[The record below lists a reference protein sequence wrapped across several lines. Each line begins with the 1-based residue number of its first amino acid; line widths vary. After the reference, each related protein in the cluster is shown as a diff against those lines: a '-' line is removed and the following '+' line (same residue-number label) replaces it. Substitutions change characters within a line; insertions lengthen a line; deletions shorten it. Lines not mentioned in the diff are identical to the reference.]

1 MALQFE
7 TGVQNLVYQMDAG
20 AGRRIMQAALALL
33 FAIAMA
39 FLYTIT
45 NFRGLKDAR
54 AMDEAQLAR
63 SYAMGEGLKTRSI
76 RPLAI
81 GLLRE
86 RHPEGVNLVQN
97 HPDLLHPPLWPA
109 ILGTYFRVVGVPQ
122 PGVPNTHNVYPSDYA
137 PVALNHFFTVLS
149 ALWVWLI
156 GRKLFDGRVAAL
168 SVGAY
173 LSSDLA
179 WRNSMLGG
187 DFGAAV
193 FFVLGAVYSAL
204 WAADAGA
211 SGWRGWLALGAS
223 SFLTSAAFLA
233 RYGAGTIALAIF
245 LFIGVSRRNRSW
257 GLATVYA
264 AVAALPAGL
273 WAARNVAVSG
283 SPFGLVFHELLAG
296 TYLFPED
303 AIYRTVEPF
312 LPDFGTMMFAV
323 QIKMMNNLRTY
334 ADSGFGLAGCGLLLG
349 LFAAMYLH
357 RFVRP
362 SSRLLRWCLLPSV
375 ALAALSGAAF
385 GEESLRALA
394 IYWPLAIPFAW
405 AFFLVLLDRL
415 QFELRFFA
423 AGAISIA
430 MFVSGLPMLLQVLP
444 PRTGLPY
451 PPYFHRYVG
460 WISTMLDE
468 GECMAT
474 DIPWAMAWYG
484 GKTAVQLPMNIDG
497 FYELHEKHQKLSMV
511 YFTTVTRNKPWV
523 RGLSD
528 PSAPEHSWYQIF
540 AAGKVPATFPL
551 AHGRFIDGSDQFLL
565 ADRPRW

>member
-20 AGRRIMQAALALL
+20 AGRKIIQWVLAVL
-33 FAIAMA
+33 FAVAMA

-63 SYAMGEGLKTRSI
+63 SFALGEGLKTRSV
-76 RPLAI
+76 RPLSI
-81 GLLRE
+81 GLLSE
-86 RHPEGVNLVQN
+86 RHPDSESLVQS

-109 ILGTYFRVVGVPQ
+109 ILGTYFRVVGVPR

-137 PVALNHFFTVLS
+137 PVALNHFFTILS

-156 GRKLFDGRVAAL
+156 GKKLFDGRVAAL

-173 LSSDLA
+173 LASDLV
-179 WRNSMLGG
+179 WRNSLLGG
-187 DFGAAV
+187 DFAAAAFFALGAA
-193 FFVLGAVYSAL
+193 YSAL

-211 SGWRGWLALGAS
+211 TRWRVGLGLVVSAL
-223 SFLTSAAFLA
+223 LTSAAFLT
-233 RYGAGTIALAIF
+233 RYGAGTIALGLY
-245 LFIGVSRRNRSW
+245 LFVGASRRSHSW
-257 GLATVYA
+257 AMATAYA
-264 AVAALPAGL
+264 AIAVLPAAL
-273 WAARNVAVSG
+273 WAMRNVAIAG
-283 SPFGLVFHELLAG
+283 SPFGLVFHELLSE
-296 TYLFPED
+296 TYLFPGD
-303 AIYRTVEPF
+303 AIHRTIEPF
-312 LPDFGTMMFAV
+312 MPDFGTRMFAV
-323 QIKMMNNLRTY
+323 QIKMMNNLRAY
-334 ADSGFGLAGCGLLLG
+334 ADSGFGLSGCGLLLG

-362 SSRLLRWCLLPSV
+362 SSRLLRWCLLPSI
-375 ALAALSGAAF
+375 AMAALFGAAY
-385 GEESLRALA
+385 GQESLRALA

-415 QFELRFFA
+415 QFELRYFA

-430 MFVSGLPMLLQVLP
+430 MFISGLPMLLQVLP

-484 GKTAVQLPMNIDG
+484 GKTAVQLPINIDG
-497 FYELHEKHQKLSMV
+497 FYEVHEKHQKLSMV